1 MISLEESRSD
11 RDLEACSFDSLRSVS
26 PKAVIPS
33 SAECFSLTD
42 SQSDG
47 ERWRQELVLFYCLFF
62 GRASQAGQETL
73 TLNGHL
79 SSFTNVVVDLGDRV
93 VVTRPGFAEL
103 GHVGVTG
110 WNRSLGGIVKLFR
123 PESIQPLRDDHIF
136 GDLRDARM
144 AGPVINNRKER
155 LPFVRAVAPV
165 SFL

>member
-1 MISLEESRSD
+1 MIFLEESRSD
-11 RDLEACSFDSLRSVS
+11 RDLETCSFDSLRSVS
-26 PKAVIPS
+26 PMAVIPS
-33 SAECFSLTD
+33 SAGSFRLTD

-62 GRASQAGQETL
+62 GRASQAAQETL

-79 SSFTNVVVDLGDRV
+79 SSVTSVVVDLGDRV

-103 GHVGVTG
+103 GHVGVIG
-110 WNRSLGGIVKLFR
+110 WNRSLGGIVRIFGL
-123 PESIQPLRDDHIF
+123 ESLQPLRDDHIF

-144 AGPVINNRKER
+144 AGPVIENRKER
-155 LPFVRAVAPV
+155 LPFVRVVAAV